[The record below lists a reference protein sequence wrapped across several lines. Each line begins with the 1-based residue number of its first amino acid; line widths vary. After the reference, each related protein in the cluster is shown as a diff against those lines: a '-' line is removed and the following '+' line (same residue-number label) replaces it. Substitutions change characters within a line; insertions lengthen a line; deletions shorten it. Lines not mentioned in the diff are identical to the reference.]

1 MLIFDNRYQSS
12 SGSLQATLL
21 KITDTAKEIGACS
34 RPICKQQNIIMMS
47 CFIIAIEKRLHSGL
61 VLLMIEKALA
71 INEKGE

>member
-34 RPICKQQNIIMMS
+34 RPSNRIIIMMS